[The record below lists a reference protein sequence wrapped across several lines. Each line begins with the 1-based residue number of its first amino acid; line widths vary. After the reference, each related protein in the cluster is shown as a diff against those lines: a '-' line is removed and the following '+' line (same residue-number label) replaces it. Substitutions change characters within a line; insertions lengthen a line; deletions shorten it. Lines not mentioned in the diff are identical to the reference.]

1 MEEKIQDK
9 KNREAL
15 NPPVEH
21 ILRLPIEVVFPRTTA
36 MGIRWIHQSYAQ
48 QMTHTL
54 GYSNLHQRKWS
65 GRSLLYGA
73 RVHALPCH

>member
-21 ILRLPIEVVFPRTTA
+21 ILRLPICPKSCNR
-36 MGIRWIHQSYAQ
+36 
-48 QMTHTL
+48 L
-54 GYSNLHQRKWS
+54 GKCKLARYDYKWFTFQTNND
-65 GRSLLYGA
+65 
-73 RVHALPCH
+73 PNF